1 MDIGVIIGNV
11 FSFEVIFAL
20 VMGLTV
26 SIIMGALPGL
36 SASMA
41 VALLIPVTFGM
52 NPIAGLVML
61 TGVYTGAVYGGS
73 ITAILLHTP
82 GTPASAATAIDGYE
96 MAKRGEGFKA
106 IGVATVS
113 SVIGGILS
121 ALALIFLS
129 PPLAQI
135 SLKFGPLEY
144 FFMALFGLT
153 IIASLAGDSMSKG
166 LMGGLFGLFIGIVG
180 LDQMSGIPRFTFGIL
195 PLESGISMVPAM
207 IGMFSVSQVMII
219 TEDIFNGK
227 CNIIENVDNLLQGK
241 FLPTKKEFR
250 SLIPTILK
258 SSIMGVFV
266 GILPGAGAD
275 IGSWVAYNEA
285 KRSSKNPE
293 RFGNG
298 SMEGIA
304 ASESANNAVT
314 GGALIPLLTLG
325 IPGSSVAAILLGGL
339 MIQGLVPGYELFS
352 KYAEITYS
360 VMFGFLLANLLM
372 GFIGYVISRQ
382 AVKLSK
388 VPMTIMAPII
398 LALSVVG
405 SYAIQNSMFDVYVM
419 AAFGLLAYFMRKS
432 GFGTAPT
439 ILGVI
444 LATMLEANFRRAL
457 VLSKGNMLT
466 YLFNRPIAMVLFS
479 LVLVSFLAPFIVNK
493 VRSKMNKD
501 LKIDNNSQSYE
512 SQDVD

>member
-1 MDIGVIIGNV
+1 MDILAILGGVFQPDVMI
-11 FSFEVIFAL
+11 AL
-20 VMGLTV
+20 MLGLIV

-52 NPIAGLVML
+52 SPVAGLVML

-96 MAKRGEGFKA
+96 LAKQGQGFKA
-106 IGVATVS
+106 IGVATIS
-113 SVIGGILS
+113 SVIGGTIS
-121 ALALIFLS
+121 ALALMFLS
-129 PPLAQI
+129 PPLANI
-135 SLKFGPLEY
+135 ALKFGPLEY

-153 IIASLAGDSMSKG
+153 IIGSLAGDSMAKG

-180 LDQMSGIPRFTFGIL
+180 LDQMNGFPRFTFGML
-195 PLESGISMVPAM
+195 SLESGISMVPAM
-207 IGMFSVSQVMII
+207 IGMFSVSQVMIM
-219 TEDIFNGK
+219 TEDIIKGK
-227 CNIIENVDNLLQGK
+227 SNLQDNPSNLLTGR
-241 FLPTKKEFR
+241 FLPTMSELK
-250 SLIPTILK
+250 SLMPTILK

-285 KRSSKNPE
+285 KRSSKHPE
-293 RFGNG
+293 KFGNG
-298 SMEGIA
+298 ALEGIA

-352 KYAEITYS
+352 VYATTTYS
-360 VMFGFLLANLLM
+360 IMFGFLLANLLM
-372 GFIGYVISRQ
+372 GFVGYIISKQ

-388 VPMTIMAPII
+388 VPMTILASII
-398 LALSVVG
+398 IALSVVG
-405 SYAIQNSMFDVYVM
+405 AYSISNSMFDVYVM
-419 AAFGLLAYFMRKS
+419 GAFGLVAYFMRKS

-444 LATMLEANFRRAL
+444 LAPMLEANYRRSL
-457 VLSKGNMLT
+457 VLAKGNMIA
-466 YLFNRPIAMVLFS
+466 YFFDRPIAIVLFIMVLIA
-479 LVLVSFLAPFIVNK
+479 LLAPIIVNK
-493 VRSKMNKD
+493 VKRKMNSD
-501 LKIDNNSQSYE
+501 LNIENDPEAYVSA
-512 SQDVD
+512 DVD

>member
-1 MDIGVIIGNV
+1 MDMLTILSMV
-11 FSFEVIFAL
+11 FQPDVMIAL
-20 VMGLTV
+20 VLGLTV

-52 NPIAGLVML
+52 SPVAGLVML

-96 MAKRGEGFKA
+96 LAKKGQGFKA
-106 IGVATVS
+106 IGVATIS
-113 SVIGGILS
+113 SVIGGVIS
-121 ALALIFLS
+121 ALALMFLS
-129 PPLAQI
+129 PPLANVA
-135 SLKFGPLEY
+135 LKFGPLEY

-153 IIASLAGDSMSKG
+153 IIASLAGDSMAKG

-180 LDQMSGIPRFTFGIL
+180 LDQMNGIPRFTFGMIT
-195 PLESGISMVPAM
+195 LESGISMVPAM
-207 IGMFSVSQVMII
+207 IGMFSVSQVMIM
-219 TEDIFNGK
+219 TEDIIKGK
-227 CNIIENVDNLLQGK
+227 SSLQDNPDNLLTGR
-241 FLPTKKEFR
+241 FLPTWSEFKV
-250 SLIPTILK
+250 LLPTILK

-285 KRSSKNPE
+285 KRSSKHPE
-293 RFGNG
+293 RFGKG
-298 SMEGIA
+298 AMEGIA

-352 KYAEITYS
+352 VYATTTYS
-360 VMFGFLLANLLM
+360 IMFGFLLANILM
-372 GFIGYVISRQ
+372 GFIGYVISKQ
-382 AVKLSK
+382 AVKLSQ
-388 VPMTIMAPII
+388 VPMSIMAVII
-398 LALSVVG
+398 VALSVVG
-405 SYAIQNSMFDVYVM
+405 SYSISNSMFDVYVM
-419 AAFGLLAYFMRKS
+419 GAFGFIAYFMRKS

-444 LATMLEANFRRAL
+444 LAPMLEANFRRAL
-457 VLSKGNMLT
+457 VLSRGSMMT
-466 YLFNRPIAMVLFS
+466 YFFDRPIAVVLFIMVAAS
-479 LVLVSFLAPFIVNK
+479 LLLPIIVNK
-493 VRSKMNKD
+493 VKRKMNSD
-501 LKIDNNSQSYE
+501 LNINDDPENYVSGDID
-512 SQDVD
+512 

>member
-1 MDIGVIIGNV
+1 MDIGVILSNV
-11 FSFEVIFAL
+11 FTLEVLLAL
-20 VMGLTV
+20 FLGLVV
-26 SIIMGALPGL
+26 SIVMGALPGL

-52 NPIAGLVML
+52 SPVAGLVML

-106 IGVATVS
+106 IGIATIS
-113 SVIGGILS
+113 SVISGVISG
-121 ALALIFLS
+121 LALLFLA

-153 IIASLAGDSMSKG
+153 IIASLAGDSMAKG
-166 LMGGLFGLFIGIVG
+166 LMGGLFGLFIGMIG
-180 LDQMSGIPRFTFGIL
+180 LDSMSGVPRFTFGFL
-195 PLESGISMVPAM
+195 SLEGGISMVPAM
-207 IGMFSVSQVMII
+207 IGMFSVSQVMIM
-219 TEDIFNGK
+219 TEDIIKGK
-227 CNIIENVDNLLQGK
+227 SNIIESSENLLQGK
-241 FLPTKKEFR
+241 FLPTRKEFR
-250 SLIPTILK
+250 KLTPTILK
-258 SSIMGVFV
+258 SSIMGIFI

-285 KRSSKNPE
+285 KRSSKAPE
-293 RFGNG
+293 MFGKG
-298 SMEGIA
+298 AMEGIA

-339 MIQGLVPGYELFS
+339 LIQGLVPGHELFS
-352 KYAEITYS
+352 VYAEVTYS
-360 VMFGFLLANLLM
+360 VMFGFLLANILM
-372 GFIGYVISRQ
+372 GFVGYVISKQ
-382 AVKLSK
+382 AVKISK
-388 VPMTIMAPII
+388 VPMTILAPMIV
-398 LALSVVG
+398 ALSIVG

-419 AAFGLLAYFMRKS
+419 IAFGFLGYFMRKG

-444 LATMLEANFRRAL
+444 LAGLLESNYRRAL
-457 VLSKGNMLT
+457 VLSQGSMMSYFFSRL
-466 YLFNRPIAMVLFS
+466 IAMVLAT
-479 LVLVSFLAPFIVNK
+479 LVLISFLAPFVVN
-493 VRSKMNKD
+493 RINRKMNKD
-501 LKIDNNSQSYE
+501 LNIETDPE
-512 SQDVD
+512 SSDVD

>member
-1 MDIGVIIGNV
+1 MDLGAIISNV
-11 FSFEVIFAL
+11 FTFEVMIAL
-20 VMGLTV
+20 FLGLVV

-82 GTPASAATAIDGYE
+82 GTPASAATAIDGYA
-96 MAKRGEGFKA
+96 MARKGEGFKA
-106 IGVATVS
+106 IGIATIC
-113 SVIGGILS
+113 SVIGGVIS
-121 ALALIFLS
+121 ALALMFLA

-153 IIASLAGDSMSKG
+153 IIASLAGDSMTKG

-180 LDQMSGIPRFTFGIL
+180 LDQMNGIPRFTFGFL
-195 PLESGISMVPAM
+195 PLEGGVSMVPAM
-207 IGMFSVSQVMII
+207 IGMFSVSQVMIM
-219 TEDIFNGK
+219 TEDIIKGK
-227 CNIIENVDNLLQGK
+227 SNLVENLLQGR
-241 FLPTKKEFR
+241 FLPTSKEFK
-250 SLIPTILK
+250 SLIPTIIK
-258 SSIMGVFV
+258 SSIIGVFV

-285 KRSSKNPE
+285 KRSSKDPQ

-298 SMEGIA
+298 AMEGIA
-304 ASESANNAVT
+304 ASEAANNAVT

-339 MIQGLVPGYELFS
+339 MIQGLAPGYELFS
-352 KYAEITYS
+352 KYAEVTYS
-360 VMFGFLLANLLM
+360 VMFGFLLANIFM
-372 GFIGYVISRQ
+372 GFVGYVISRQ

-388 VPMTIMAPII
+388 VPMTILAPII
-398 LALSVVG
+398 VALSIVG
-405 SYAIQNSMFDVYVM
+405 SYAISNSIFDVYIMVG
-419 AAFGLLAYFMRKS
+419 FGLLAYFMRKS

-444 LATMLEANFRRAL
+444 LANMLEANFRRAL
-457 VLSKGNMLT
+457 ILSKGSMIIYFLS
-466 YLFNRPIAMVLFS
+466 RPISVVLFA
-479 LVLVSFLAPFIVNK
+479 LVLVSFLAPFLVNR
-493 VRSKMNKD
+493 VRGKMNKD
-501 LKIDNNSQSYE
+501 LSIENDPKAYE
-512 SQDVD
+512 SSDLD

>member
-1 MDIGVIIGNV
+1 MDIMSILGNV
-11 FSFEVIFAL
+11 LSPQVMIAL
-20 VMGLTV
+20 FLGLTV

-52 NPIAGLVML
+52 DPIAGLVML

-82 GTPASAATAIDGYE
+82 GTPASAATAIDGYA
-96 MAKRGEGFKA
+96 MAKQGKGFKA

-113 SVIGGILS
+113 SVIGGVIS
-121 ALALIFLS
+121 ALALMFLA

-153 IIASLAGDSMSKG
+153 IIASLAGDSMAKG
-166 LMGGLFGLFIGIVG
+166 IMGGLFGLFIGIIG
-180 LDQMSGIPRFTFGIL
+180 LDQMNGIPRFTFGYL

-207 IGMFSVSQVMII
+207 IGMFSLSQVMIM
-219 TEDIFNGK
+219 TEDIIKGK
-227 CNIIENVDNLLQGK
+227 SNLTEDADNLLTGK
-241 FLPTKKEFR
+241 FLPTRKEFKG
-250 SLIPTILK
+250 LIPTILK

-285 KRSSKNPE
+285 KRASKHPGK
-293 RFGNG
+293 FGNG
-298 SMEGIA
+298 AMEGIA

-339 MIQGLVPGYELFS
+339 MIQGLAPGYELFS

-360 VMFGFLLANLLM
+360 VMFGFLLANIFM
-372 GFIGYVISRQ
+372 GFIGYVISKQ

-388 VPMTIMAPII
+388 VPMTVLAPSI

-419 AAFGLLAYFMRKS
+419 VAFGLIAYFMRKS

-444 LATMLEANFRRAL
+444 LGLMIEANFRRAI
-457 VLSKGNMLT
+457 VLSKGNMLA
-466 YLFNRPIAMVLFS
+466 YLFSRPIALFLFG
-479 LVLVSFLAPFIVNK
+479 LVLVSFLAPFVVNRIK
-493 VRSKMNKD
+493 GKMKQDMNIED
-501 LKIDNNSQSYE
+501 AEDDFESADID
-512 SQDVD
+512 

>member
-1 MDIGVIIGNV
+1 MDIGNIIGN
-11 FSFEVIFAL
+11 IFTL
-20 VMGLTV
+20 EVMGALFLGTTV
-26 SIIMGALPGL
+26 AIIMGALPGL

-61 TGVYTGAVYGGS
+61 TGVYTAAVYGGS

-96 MAKRGEGFKA
+96 LAKQGNGFKA
-106 IGVATVS
+106 IGVATIS
-113 SVIGGILS
+113 SVIGGVIS
-121 ALALIFLS
+121 ALALMFLS

-144 FFMALFGLT
+144 FLLAVFGLT
-153 IIASLAGDSMSKG
+153 IIGSLAGDSMAKG
-166 LMGGLFGLFIGIVG
+166 MIGGLVGLFIGIVG
-180 LDQMSGIPRFTFGIL
+180 LDMMNGVPRFTFGLL
-195 PLESGISMVPAM
+195 PLESGVSMVPAM
-207 IGMFSVSQVMII
+207 IGMFSISQVMIM
-219 TEDIFNGK
+219 TEDIIKGK
-227 CNIIENVDNLLQGK
+227 SNLTEGAENLLTGR
-241 FLPTKKEFR
+241 FLPTWKEFK

-258 SSIMGVFV
+258 SSIIGVFV

-285 KRSSKNPE
+285 KRSSKHPE
-293 RFGNG
+293 RFGKG
-298 SMEGIA
+298 EMLGIA

-339 MIQGLVPGYELFS
+339 MIQGLVPGHELFDV
-352 KYAEITYS
+352 YAEITYS
-360 VMFGFLLANLLM
+360 VMFGFLIANLMM
-372 GFIGYVISRQ
+372 GFIGYVIAKQ

-388 VPMTIMAPII
+388 VPMSVLAPII
-398 LALSVVG
+398 VALSVVG
-405 SYAIQNSMFDVYVM
+405 SFAIANSMFDVYIM
-419 AAFGLLAYFMRKS
+419 GAFGLIAYFMRKS

-444 LATMLEANFRRAL
+444 LGSMLEANWRRAL
-457 VLSKGNMLT
+457 VLSKGSMFT
-466 YLFNRPIAMVLFS
+466 YFLNRPIALVI
-479 LVLVSFLAPFIVNK
+479 LVLILASLFVPVIMGRIK
-493 VRSKMNKD
+493 KKMNSD
-501 LKIDNNSQSYE
+501 LKVEADDKSYE
-512 SQDVD
+512 SADVD